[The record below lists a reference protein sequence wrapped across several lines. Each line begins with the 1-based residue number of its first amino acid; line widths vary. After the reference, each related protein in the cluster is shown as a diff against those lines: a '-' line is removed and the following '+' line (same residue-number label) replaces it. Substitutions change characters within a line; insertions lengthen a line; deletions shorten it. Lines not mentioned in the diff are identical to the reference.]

1 MASTKS
7 AIRYAKALMDL
18 GLAQGKIERLEK
30 DLSRFE
36 QVMQT
41 SNDFRIFLNSPV
53 IRDDKK
59 IAIYHQIL
67 SDFDELTMGF
77 FNLVTKNGRE
87 QLLPEIARQFHRLLE
102 KHRDIVS
109 GTITTSSALDAETK
123 QTIIRKVSASFKG
136 NLSLKE
142 EVDPSLIG
150 GFIIRI
156 NDKQIDASVASKLKQ
171 LKQELTK

>member
-67 SDFDELTMGF
+67 SNFDELTMAF
-77 FNLVTKNGRE
+77 FSLVTKNGRE

-109 GTITTSSALDAETK
+109 GTITTSSALDVETK

-142 EVDPSLIG
+142 EVDPTLIG

-156 NDKQIDASVASKLKQ
+156 DDKQIDASVASKLKQ

>member
-7 AIRYAKALMDL
+7 AIRYATALMDL

-67 SDFDELTMGF
+67 SNFDELTMAF
-77 FNLVTKNGRE
+77 FSLVTKNGRE

-109 GTITTSSALDAETK
+109 GTITTSSALDVETK

-156 NDKQIDASVASKLKQ
+156 DDKQIDASVASKLKQ

>member
-1 MASTKS
+1 MVSTKS
-7 AIRYAKALMDL
+7 AIRYATALMEL
-18 GLAQGKIERLEK
+18 SLAQGKMERIEK

-36 QVMQT
+36 QVVHT
-41 SNDFRIFLNSPV
+41 SNDFRTFLNSPV

-59 IAIYHQIL
+59 IAIYQQIL
-67 SDFDELTMGF
+67 TDFDELTMGF
-77 FNLVTKNGRE
+77 FSLVTKNGRE

-109 GTITTSSALDAETK
+109 GLITTASALDAETK
-123 QTIIRKVSASFKG
+123 QAIIRKVSSSFNG

-156 NDKQIDASVASKLKQ
+156 DDKQIDASVASKLKQ
-171 LKQELTK
+171 LKQELTT

>member
-7 AIRYAKALMDL
+7 AIRYATALMDL
-18 GLAQGKIERLEK
+18 VLAQGKIERVEK
-30 DLSRFE
+30 DLSYFE
-36 QVMQT
+36 QVMHT
-41 SNDFRIFLNSPV
+41 STDFRLFLNSPI

-67 SDFDELTMGF
+67 TNFDELTMMF
-77 FNLVTKNGRE
+77 FGLVTKNGRE
-87 QLLPEIARQFHRLLE
+87 LLLPEIARQFHRLLE

-109 GTITTSSALDAETK
+109 GTITTSSPLDAETK
-123 QTIIRKVSASFKG
+123 QTIIRKVSGTFKG

-142 EVDPSLIG
+142 EVNPSLLG

-156 NDKQIDASVASKLKQ
+156 DDKQIDASVASKLKQ

>member
-7 AIRYAKALMDL
+7 AIRYATALMEL
-18 GLAQGKIERLEK
+18 SLAQGKVELIEK

-53 IRDDKK
+53 IRNDKK
-59 IAIYHQIL
+59 IAIYRQIL
-67 SDFDELTMGF
+67 TDFDELTMRF
-77 FNLVTKNGRE
+77 FGLVTKNSRE
-87 QLLPEIARQFHRLLE
+87 HLLPEIARQFHRLME

-109 GTITTSSALDAETK
+109 GTITTSSALDEVTK
-123 QTIIRKVSASFKG
+123 QTIIRKVSGSFKG
-136 NLSLKE
+136 KLSLKE
-142 EVDPSLIG
+142 EVNPSLLG

-156 NDKQIDASVASKLKQ
+156 DDKQIDASVASKLKQ
-171 LKQELTK
+171 LKQELLK